1 MHEVLFNDDFLSGTG
16 VETIDFA
23 KALIDKGY
31 HPMTIYFPLVVHGA
45 LLVEPT
51 ETESKNSIDQFIETI
66 RELASKTQD
75 GEDFF
80 KKAPIYTPIRRLDE
94 TDKK

>member
-1 MHEVLFNDDFLSGTG
+1 MMSFLSGTG

-45 LLVEPT
+45 LLDL
-51 ETESKNSIDQFIETI
+51 SQRKLGQKIH
-66 RELASKTQD
+66 
-75 GEDFF
+75 
-80 KKAPIYTPIRRLDE
+80 
-94 TDKK
+94 

>member
-31 HPMTIYFPLVVHGA
+31 HPMTIYFLLLFMEHYLLNQLKLSQRILLINLLKPLG
-45 LLVEPT
+45 
-51 ETESKNSIDQFIETI
+51 N
-66 RELASKTQD
+66 
-75 GEDFF
+75 
-80 KKAPIYTPIRRLDE
+80 
-94 TDKK
+94 